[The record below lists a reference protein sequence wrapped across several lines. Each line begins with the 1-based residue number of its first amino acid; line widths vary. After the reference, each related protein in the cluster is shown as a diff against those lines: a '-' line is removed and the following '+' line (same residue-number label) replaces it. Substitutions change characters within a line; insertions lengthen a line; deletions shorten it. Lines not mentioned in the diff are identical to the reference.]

1 MSEVGLSS
9 KGTTGCP
16 DIEQLMRSYGN
27 DVLQTA
33 YSYVKDVHI
42 AEDLFQEVF
51 IKVYKMI
58 GTFRGESSIKTWI
71 LRIAANTCKDYLKS
85 AYSRKVVPM
94 MEFAEEAITSEDDY
108 EEVESE
114 DTAQAVKNA
123 VMQLPENHREV
134 VMMVYYQEMSLDE
147 AATVLE
153 VPVGTVKS
161 RLARAREKLKEKLEG
176 RL

>member
-9 KGTTGCP
+9 KGTTGYP

-51 IKVYKMI
+51 IKVYRMLE
-58 GTFRGESSIKTWI
+58 TFRGESSIKTWI

-94 MEFAEEAITSEDDY
+94 MEFTEEAITSEDDY
-108 EEVESE
+108 EEVENE

>member
-9 KGTTGCP
+9 KGTTDCP

>member
-51 IKVYKMI
+51 IKVYRMLE
-58 GTFRGESSIKTWI
+58 TFRGESSIKTWI

-108 EEVESE
+108 EEVENE
-114 DTAQAVKNA
+114 DTTQAVKNA